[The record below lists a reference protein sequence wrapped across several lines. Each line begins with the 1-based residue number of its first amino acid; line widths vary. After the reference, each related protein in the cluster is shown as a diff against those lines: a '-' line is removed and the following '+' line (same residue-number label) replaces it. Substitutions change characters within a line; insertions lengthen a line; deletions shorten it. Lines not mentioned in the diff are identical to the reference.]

1 MKTKEYDSDAVARAR
16 TWDHLVNSE
25 VLYQLSYDGWM
36 YLKINRGNIIWLSL
50 RSQKAREPMND
61 DIMSGIDTLSPIA
74 AVC

>member
-1 MKTKEYDSDAVARAR
+1 
-16 TWDHLVNSE
+16 
-25 VLYQLSYDGWM
+25 M
-36 YLKINRGNIIWLSL
+36 YSKINRGNIIWLSL

>member
-1 MKTKEYDSDAVARAR
+1 MY
-16 TWDHLVNSE
+16 SE
-25 VLYQLSYDGWM
+25 
-36 YLKINRGNIIWLSL
+36 INRGNIIWLSL